1 MRVSMLLYFLVCVQN
16 LYAQQY
22 FFSRYTPRNGLV
34 NNRARSIYQD
44 SKGRLYICTYGGLSV
59 YDGSRFI
66 NYTTE
71 DGLVASLVNDI
82 VEMGDDSLWVI
93 PNGRSLHCL
102 VHGILRNIEM
112 TDHFYPVVN
121 HIIHGSDGHYYGLCD
136 EGLYR
141 LDQDPDNKVHDP
153 GDGAHDPGN
162 GAHDPG
168 NGDHTPRSQIPPS
181 GHQPASLHWTRIILP
196 DSTGTDVGRNIL
208 QGIEWDRQLILIC
221 QPFPFSRTSLPSLII
236 YNLDTHR
243 CIIPANIHLYTFA
256 ALTPTGDLLLTT
268 DEGVRKVDA
277 GALSHNI
284 FHLLPPPHPY
294 TTAGNIAS
302 GYLYFDRDSSLWLA
316 PPHQVMRI
324 GRDGSRQLFNEA
336 GGLPIGETTSILE
349 DKENNIWF
357 TNEQNGIARLAS
369 RHVQFYPQPEPGFTV
384 TDISANSN
392 SDSIWFYDA
401 VKKTLL
407 LKAGALKKTYHTTSP
422 LPLAG
427 HFLVLGKKAWLIGAR
442 DIYTLHFL
450 PGYQFKPSLLFHDT
464 SVIDG
469 NVCLDPDGSVF
480 IASTRITR
488 LFNGRVEQYPVSGY
502 MDQVAID
509 RRHRLWTISRT
520 HELSVYTI
528 NDSRHGPSLQ
538 LLKKFNTQLPEI
550 SPRSLAV
557 DNKDRVWIG
566 SRDHGLFCFFFNDT
580 QLISYKQITIA
591 NGLSE
596 NFVNYLLADADNTIW
611 ACTPTGLNKIRLEE
625 GHLTIEDVVHSNDA
639 YQHIDKVLAS
649 AGGIHWALTREGVMK
664 IDPSGVQKS
673 SYLPSIL
680 FSKVLV
686 GDKPSPAGESLI
698 LPYDRNTLSFFIGT
712 PAFTDEGRTRYTW
725 LLEGSRDPK
734 WSTPSIQ
741 SAINFV
747 NLPPGKYILR
757 VRAQFPTGRYPEQTA
772 SYAFLIH
779 SPWWQTWWFRAAL
792 VLALTTIIMLAIKSY
807 IRRRLE
813 VQRTLLEK
821 KQAIEKERT
830 RIATDMHD
838 DLGAGLSRIKFL
850 SETIGIK
857 KQQQLPIEE
866 EITSI
871 REYSHEMIDK
881 MGEIVWALN
890 EKNDS
895 LSDLLAYT
903 RSYAVE
909 YLLQAGIRCTVETP
923 EHFPVLFVSGE
934 FRRNIFLTIKE
945 TLHNI
950 VKHAQAGCVRF
961 SMHTDR
967 ELTIIIQDDGIG
979 FDRDQI
985 RPFSNGLANMQQR
998 ISDIGGRLLI
1008 QSRSE
1013 GEAGLAAGRPGMKRG
1028 TLVKIVAPL

>member
-1 MRVSMLLYFLVCVQN
+1 
-16 LYAQQY
+16 
-22 FFSRYTPRNGLV
+22 
-34 NNRARSIYQD
+34 
-44 SKGRLYICTYGGLSV
+44 
-59 YDGSRFI
+59 
-66 NYTTE
+66 
-71 DGLVASLVNDI
+71 
-82 VEMGDDSLWVI
+82 
-93 PNGRSLHCL
+93 
-102 VHGILRNIEM
+102 M

-121 HIIHGSDGHYYGLCD
+121 HIIHGSDGYYYGLCD

-141 LDQDPDNKVHDP
+141 LDQDHTK
-153 GDGAHDPGN
+153 
-162 GAHDPG
+162 
-168 NGDHTPRSQIPPS
+168 DHR
-181 GHQPASLHWTRIILP
+181 PAGLHWTRITLP
-196 DSTGTDVGRNIL
+196 DSTGTDAGRNIL
-208 QGIEWDRQLILIC
+208 QGIEWNRHFFLIC
-221 QPFPFSRTSLPSLII
+221 QPFPFGRSSLPSLII

-243 CIIPANIHLYTFA
+243 CVIPANTHLYTFA
-256 ALTPTGDLLLTT
+256 ALTPSGDLLLTT

-277 GALSHNI
+277 GALSHNT
-284 FHLLPPPHPY
+284 FQLLLPPHPY
-294 TTAGNIAS
+294 AAAGSIPS
-302 GYLYFDRDSSLWLA
+302 EYLYFDSDSSLWLV
-316 PPHQVMRI
+316 PPHKVVRI
-324 GRDGSRQLFNEA
+324 GRDGSQQEFSEA
-336 GGLPIGETTSILE
+336 GGLPAGGTTSILE
-349 DKENNIWF
+349 DRENNIWF
-357 TNEQNGIARLAS
+357 TNEQNGIVKLVS
-369 RHVQFYPQPEPGFTV
+369 RHVQFYPQPAPGFTV
-384 TDISANSN
+384 TDISARSN
-392 SDSIWFYDA
+392 SDSIWFFDA
-401 VKKTLL
+401 DKKNLL
-407 LKAGALKKTYHTTSP
+407 LKTGSSEKTYHAAGP
-422 LPLAG
+422 LPQATHL
-427 HFLVLGKKAWLIGAR
+427 LVGPKKAWLIGPR

-450 PGYQFKPSLLFHDT
+450 PGQQFRASLFFHDT
-464 SVIDG
+464 TVVDGNACFDPDG
-469 NVCLDPDGSVF
+469 NVIISSIKL
-480 IASTRITR
+480 TYLT
-488 LFNGRVEQYPVSGY
+488 NGNVKQYPIPYYS
-502 MDQVAID
+502 DQAAID
-509 RRHRLWTISRT
+509 IHHRLWTISRS
-520 HELSVYTI
+520 HELSVYKI
-528 NDSRHGPSLQ
+528 YDSGQGPSLQ
-538 LLKKFNTQLPEI
+538 LLKRFQNELPEI
-550 SPRSLAV
+550 SPRSLTV
-557 DNKDRVWIG
+557 DGRGRVWIG
-566 SRDHGLFCFFFNDT
+566 SRDHGLFCLFFNDT

-591 NGLSE
+591 DGLSE
-596 NFVNYLLADADNTIW
+596 NFVNYLLCDAGNTIW

-625 GHLTIEDVVHSNDA
+625 GHLTIEDVVHSNDT
-639 YQHIDKVLAS
+639 YQHIDKILAS
-649 AGGIHWALTREGVMK
+649 AGGIHWAFTREGFMK
-664 IDPSGVQKS
+664 ID
-673 SYLPSIL
+673 SYGDPQRSYQPPVL
-680 FSKVLV
+680 FSRILV
-686 GDKPSPAGESLI
+686 GDRPSPAGENLN

-757 VRAQFPTGRYPEQTA
+757 VRAQFLTGRYPEQTA

-779 SPWWQTWWFRAAL
+779 PPWWQTWWFRAAL
-792 VLALTTIIMLAIKSY
+792 VLVLTAIIMLAIRSY

-903 RSYAVE
+903 RSYAVQ
-909 YLLQAGIRCTVETP
+909 YLLQAGIRCTVDTP
-923 EHFPVLFVSGE
+923 ENFPILFVSGE

-950 VKHAQAGCVRF
+950 VKHAQAGCVRI
-961 SMHTDR
+961 SMDTGR

-979 FDRDQI
+979 FDRGQI

-998 ISDIGGRLLI
+998 ITDIGGHLLI

-1013 GEAGLAAGRPGMKRG
+1013 EG
-1028 TLVKIVAPL
+1028 TLIKIIAPL

>member
-1 MRVSMLLYFLVCVQN
+1 MLLYFLVCVHS

-71 DGLVASLVNDI
+71 DGLVASLVNEI

-112 TDHFYPVVN
+112 TDHYYPIVN
-121 HIIHGSDGHYYGLCD
+121 HIIHGSDGQYYGLCD
-136 EGLYR
+136 EGLHR
-141 LDQDPDNKVHDP
+141 LDKDSARPGEGLPPD
-153 GDGAHDPGN
+153 
-162 GAHDPG
+162 
-168 NGDHTPRSQIPPS
+168 
-181 GHQPASLHWTRIILP
+181 HQPARLHWIRIPLP

-208 QGIEWDRQLILIC
+208 QGIEWNRQLILIC

-236 YNLDTHR
+236 YNLDTRR
-243 CIIPANIHLYTFA
+243 CIIPANTHLYTFA
-256 ALTPTGDLLLTT
+256 ALTPNNDLLLTT

-277 GALSHNI
+277 EALSHNI
-284 FHLLPPPHPY
+284 FHLLPPAPPY
-294 TTAGNIAS
+294 AAAGNIVS
-302 GYLYFDRDSSLWLA
+302 GYLYFDRDSSLWLV
-316 PPHQVMRI
+316 PSHQVLRI
-324 GRDGSRQLFNEA
+324 GRDGCRQLFSEA
-336 GGLPIGETTSILE
+336 GGLPIGATTSIIE

-369 RHVQFYPQPEPGFTV
+369 RHVRFYPQPAPGFTV
-384 TDISANSN
+384 TDISVRSN
-392 SDSIWFYDA
+392 SDSVWFFDA
-401 VKKTLL
+401 
-407 LKAGALKKTYHTTSP
+407 
-422 LPLAG
+422 
-427 HFLVLGKKAWLIGAR
+427 GKKALLLRTGNAQKVYHAAGTLPQAGHLLVGDKRIWLIGPR
-442 DIYTLHFL
+442 DIYTLHFRS
-450 PGYQFKPSLLFHDT
+450 GQQFQATLFFHDT

-469 NVCLDPDGSVF
+469 NTCLDPNGNVI
-480 IASTRITR
+480 IASTKLTHIC
-488 LFNGRVEQYPVSGY
+488 NGRVEQYPVSGY
-502 MDQVAID
+502 TDQAAID
-509 RRHRLWTISRT
+509 RHHRLWTISRT
-520 HELSVYTI
+520 HELSVYKI
-528 NDSRHGPSLQ
+528 NDAGRGPSLQ
-538 LLKKFNTQLPEI
+538 LLKTFNNQLPVI
-550 SPRSLAV
+550 SPRSLTV
-557 DNKDRVWIG
+557 DGKGRVWIG
-566 SRDHGLFCFFFNDT
+566 SRDHGLFCLFFNDM

-625 GHLTIEDVVHSNDA
+625 GHLTNEDVVHSNDT

-664 IDPSGVQKS
+664 IDPSGGQKS
-673 SYLPSIL
+673 SYLPPIL
-680 FSKVLV
+680 FSRVLV

-725 LLEGSRDPK
+725 LLEGSRDPG
-734 WSTPSIQ
+734 WSTPSVQ

-757 VRAQFPTGRYPEQTA
+757 VRAQFPTGRYPDQTA
-772 SYAFLIH
+772 SYAFLIYP
-779 SPWWQTWWFRAAL
+779 PWWQTWWFRTAL
-792 VLALTTIIMLAIKSY
+792 VLTLTTIIMLAIRSY

-813 VQRTLLEK
+813 VQRIALEK

-895 LSDLLAYT
+895 LSDLLSYT

-923 EHFPVLFVSGE
+923 ENFPILFVSGE

-950 VKHAQAGCVRF
+950 VKHAQAGCVKL
-961 SMHTDR
+961 SMHTGR

-979 FDRDQI
+979 FNKGQI
-985 RPFSNGLANMQQR
+985 RPFSNGLSNMQQR
-998 ISDIGGRLLI
+998 IRDIGGRLLI
-1008 QSRSE
+1008 QPWNEE
-1013 GEAGLAAGRPGMKRG
+1013 GESLDAGGPATGRG
-1028 TLVKIVAPL
+1028 TLVKIIAPL

>member
-1 MRVSMLLYFLVCVQN
+1 MRVSMFLYLLVCVHS

-22 FFSRYTPRNGLV
+22 FFSRYTPKNGLV

-59 YDGSRFI
+59 YDGSRFM

-71 DGLVASLVNDI
+71 DGLIASLVNEI

-93 PNGRSLHCL
+93 PNGRALHCL
-102 VHGILRNIEM
+102 VRGILRNIEM
-112 TDHFYPVVN
+112 SDHFYPVVN
-121 HIIHGSDGHYYGLCD
+121 HIIHSSDGYYYGLCD

-141 LDQDPDNKVHDP
+141 LDQD
-153 GDGAHDPGN
+153 
-162 GAHDPG
+162 
-168 NGDHTPRSQIPPS
+168 HTPGS
-181 GHQPASLHWTRIILP
+181 QPARPHWTRITLS
-196 DSTGTDVGRNIL
+196 DSAGTDVGRNIL
-208 QGIEWDRQLILIC
+208 QGVEWHRQLILVC

-236 YNLDTHR
+236 YNLDTHQ
-243 CIIPANIHLYTFA
+243 CIIPENTHLYTFA
-256 ALTPTGDLLLTT
+256 AITPNGHLLLTT
-268 DEGVRKVDA
+268 DEGVREVDA
-277 GALSHNI
+277 EALSHHI

-294 TTAGNIAS
+294 TTAGNILS
-302 GYLYFDRDSSLWLA
+302 EYLYFDRDSSLWLV
-316 PPHQVMRI
+316 PTRKIIRI
-324 GRDGSRQLFNEA
+324 DRGGGQQQFSEA
-336 GGLPIGETTSILE
+336 GGLPTGETTSILE
-349 DKENNIWF
+349 DRENNMWF
-357 TNEQNGIARLAS
+357 TNEQNGIVKLVS
-369 RHVQFYPQPEPGFTV
+369 RHVQYYPQPEPGFTV
-384 TDISANSN
+384 TDISARSN
-392 SDSIWFYDA
+392 NDTVWFFDA

-407 LKAGALKKTYHTTSP
+407 LMRGRAKKTYRAAGP
-422 LPLAG
+422 VPLAS
-427 HFLVLGKKAWLIGAR
+427 HLLASPSKTYLVGLR
-442 DIYTLHFL
+442 DIYTLRLL
-450 PGYQFKPSLLFHDT
+450 PGQQFQVSLLFHDT

-469 NVCLDPDGSVF
+469 NACVDTDGNVT
-480 IASTRITR
+480 ITSTKLTH
-488 LFNGRVEQYPVSGY
+488 LFNRKVTQYPVSGY
-502 MDQVAID
+502 IDQTAID
-509 RRHRLWTISRT
+509 KHHRLWTITRA
-520 HELSVYTI
+520 HEMSVYKI
-528 NDSRHGPSLQ
+528 NDSGQGPSLQ
-538 LLKKFNTQLPEI
+538 LLKRFKSELPEI

-557 DNKDRVWIG
+557 DGKGRVWIG
-566 SRDHGLFCFFFNDT
+566 SRDHGLFCLFFNDM

-611 ACTPTGLNKIRLEE
+611 ACTPTGLNKIRSE
-625 GHLTIEDVVHSNDA
+625 GGHFTIEDVVHSNDT
-639 YQHIDKVLAS
+639 YQHIDKILSS
-649 AGGIHWALTREGVMK
+649 AGGIHWALTREGFMK
-664 IDPSGVQKS
+664 IDSSGDPKS
-673 SYLPSIL
+673 SYQPPVL

-686 GDKPSPAGESLI
+686 GDKPIPNPAGERLI

-734 WSTPSIQ
+734 WSTPSVQ

-747 NLPPGKYILR
+747 NLPPGTYMLR

-772 SYAFLIH
+772 SYAFIVH
-779 SPWWQTWWFRAAL
+779 PPWWQTWWFRTAL
-792 VLALTTIIMLAIKSY
+792 VLVLTAIIMLAIRSY

-923 EHFPVLFVSGE
+923 DNFPILFVSGE

-950 VKHAQAGCVRF
+950 VKHAQAGCVRL
-961 SMHTDR
+961 SMDTGRD
-967 ELTIIIQDDGIG
+967 LTIIIQDDGIG
-979 FDRDQI
+979 FDRGQI

-998 ISDIGGRLLI
+998 IRDIGGRLLI
-1008 QSRSE
+1008 QPGCE
-1013 GEAGLAAGRPGMKRG
+1013 DGPFLDPGRPGIGRG